1 MEFDKKERLLLSI
14 ESAEFEGYADQL
26 KKLKRKAEK
35 RMRRQLR
42 EGDLSGGSL
51 TFDLYRIIERFERY
65 SKKKAEKLRKEA
77 SRMVKHK

>member
-1 MEFDKKERLLLSI
+1 MEFDKKERLLFSI

-35 RMRRQLR
+35 RMRRQLIG
-42 EGDLSGGSL
+42 GDLRGGSL
-51 TFDLYRIIERFERY
+51 TFDLYRTIERAERH
-65 SKKKAEKLRKEA
+65 SKKMAAKLRKEA